1 LLESIVARSLTGT
14 IYVGRGVPNNW
25 ITAGQTIAVNNLTNT
40 YNMSS
45 GARSTYGVSI
55 QTTKPGTSR
64 LITVTLSGNLPGN
77 TQIQLPI
84 FL

>member
-1 LLESIVARSLTGT
+1 
-14 IYVGRGVPNNW
+14 
-25 ITAGQTIAVNNLTNT
+25 
-40 YNMSS
+40 
-45 GARSTYGVSI
+45 SI

-84 FL
+84 FLTIGVTSVTGGSYNTTTHTVTADPGATSIAITLAS